1 MEAEI
6 DYHLSGLK
14 FTEIVMGKHLIS
26 SEESTGQIQQVNQG
40 CMWGMFH
47 IFDYHRW
54 GVKRVFHCK
63 KKRHA
68 RYKKKTSLQDQQN
81 AVTDAESLKVSQHRE
96 ISNAKGQA
104 SSGNA
109 LHQKKDVNTT
119 TDQGSLNRDIS
130 IKFKN
135 NDDVLEVINV
145 EKNALL
151 KFLRDIDI
159 GGKKIHQTPHNKA
172 KLTKSGSFPLTAPS
186 KVKNISSSTF
196 RSKQTEIWHFPKG
209 EKLLAGTQAPKKLG
223 SSLVKDISY
232 ETSKPSASDLG
243 IDSVTA
249 MQQKPSISS
258 RPSEGL
264 SHKGWNQ
271 VVIHQFK
278 AIKQK
283 IKHALVEFKKSG
295 HQTSVEVIHN
305 NEKEISQ
312 SLDVGVIQEYRK
324 SKSLSEAK
332 ASESDSNKHEA
343 SLMRRTSSLNESMDR
358 YTQLFEKS
366 MSKEIKWQSSKSKSL
381 RLTNDDKIHKS
392 RHARMFSRSNLSMPN
407 LESLGFILHDVLI
420 DTNEANNTVESDN
433 DVQRK
438 SVSVP
443 LKIDKSLEHFKEAEV
458 DETVEGSARD
468 VNPSSLSDNPAVKTS
483 MTTYLSKEATTSL
496 EISCQDNIISQAE
509 GKESNTCSS
518 NASVTDIDTNNSLEN
533 HFLHFKSYPENDS
546 NFKYVKDILE
556 FSGFMGNEQ
565 TQMRYTVDQPMKPS
579 LFTALEEIF
588 LHENE
593 CSEEENINM
602 CDHQLLFN
610 LVNEV
615 LFQIYENSP
624 TYFPKPFAFNYKLKP
639 MPKGN
644 YLVKEVWDSVS
655 SYLRLRPELDQT
667 LDDVVGRD
675 LTKGSGWM
683 NLQQEEECVS
693 LELEEMI
700 IDDLLD
706 EILFS

>member
-509 GKESNTCSS
+509 GKESNTHSS

>member
-1 MEAEI
+1 
-6 DYHLSGLK
+6 
-14 FTEIVMGKHLIS
+14 MGKHLIS

-295 HQTSVEVIHN
+295 HQASVEVIHN

-483 MTTYLSKEATTSL
+483 MTAYLSKEATTSL

-509 GKESNTCSS
+509 GKESNARSS

>member
-1 MEAEI
+1 M
-6 DYHLSGLK
+6 
-14 FTEIVMGKHLIS
+14 
-26 SEESTGQIQQVNQG
+26 
-40 CMWGMFH
+40 
-47 IFDYHRW
+47 
-54 GVKRVFHCK
+54 
-63 KKRHA
+63 
-68 RYKKKTSLQDQQN
+68 
-81 AVTDAESLKVSQHRE
+81 
-96 ISNAKGQA
+96 
-104 SSGNA
+104 
-109 LHQKKDVNTT
+109 
-119 TDQGSLNRDIS
+119 
-130 IKFKN
+130 
-135 NDDVLEVINV
+135 
-145 EKNALL
+145 
-151 KFLRDIDI
+151 
-159 GGKKIHQTPHNKA
+159 
-172 KLTKSGSFPLTAPS
+172 TKSGSFPLTAPS

-509 GKESNTCSS
+509 GKESNTRSS

>member
-295 HQTSVEVIHN
+295 HQASVEVIHN

-483 MTTYLSKEATTSL
+483 MTAYLSKEATTSL

-509 GKESNTCSS
+509 GKESNARSS

>member
-1 MEAEI
+1 MQ
-6 DYHLSGLK
+6 DSLNLFHLYA
-14 FTEIVMGKHLIS
+14 
-26 SEESTGQIQQVNQG
+26 
-40 CMWGMFH
+40 
-47 IFDYHRW
+47 D
-54 GVKRVFHCK
+54 
-63 KKRHA
+63 
-68 RYKKKTSLQDQQN
+68 KKKTSLQDQQN
-81 AVTDAESLKVSQHRE
+81 AVTDAESLKVCLKIHDYILWSHQQINKRIIVLYIIIVVESNIKYKYQVSQHRE

-295 HQTSVEVIHN
+295 HQASVEVIHN

-483 MTTYLSKEATTSL
+483 MTAYLSKEATTSL

-509 GKESNTCSS
+509 GNK
-518 NASVTDIDTNNSLEN
+518 
-533 HFLHFKSYPENDS
+533 
-546 NFKYVKDILE
+546 
-556 FSGFMGNEQ
+556 FMSMC
-565 TQMRYTVDQPMKPS
+565 MR
-579 LFTALEEIF
+579 
-588 LHENE
+588 
-593 CSEEENINM
+593 
-602 CDHQLLFN
+602 
-610 LVNEV
+610 
-615 LFQIYENSP
+615 P
-624 TYFPKPFAFNYKLKP
+624 T
-639 MPKGN
+639 
-644 YLVKEVWDSVS
+644 
-655 SYLRLRPELDQT
+655 
-667 LDDVVGRD
+667 
-675 LTKGSGWM
+675 
-683 NLQQEEECVS
+683 
-693 LELEEMI
+693 
-700 IDDLLD
+700 
-706 EILFS
+706 

>member
-232 ETSKPSASDLG
+232 GTSKPSASDLG

-509 GKESNTCSS
+509 GKESNTRSS

>member
-1 MEAEI
+1 M
-6 DYHLSGLK
+6 
-14 FTEIVMGKHLIS
+14 V
-26 SEESTGQIQQVNQG
+26 ESNI
-40 CMWGMFH
+40 
-47 IFDYHRW
+47 
-54 GVKRVFHCK
+54 K
-63 KKRHA
+63 
-68 RYKKKTSLQDQQN
+68 YKYQ
-81 AVTDAESLKVSQHRE
+81 VSQHRE

-104 SSGNA
+104 SSGNG
-109 LHQKKDVNTT
+109 LHQKKDVKTT

-468 VNPSSLSDNPAVKTS
+468 VNPSSLSDNPAVETS

-496 EISCQDNIISQAE
+496 EISCQDNTISQAE
-509 GKESNTCSS
+509 GNK
-518 NASVTDIDTNNSLEN
+518 
-533 HFLHFKSYPENDS
+533 
-546 NFKYVKDILE
+546 
-556 FSGFMGNEQ
+556 FMSMC
-565 TQMRYTVDQPMKPS
+565 MR
-579 LFTALEEIF
+579 
-588 LHENE
+588 
-593 CSEEENINM
+593 
-602 CDHQLLFN
+602 
-610 LVNEV
+610 
-615 LFQIYENSP
+615 P
-624 TYFPKPFAFNYKLKP
+624 T
-639 MPKGN
+639 
-644 YLVKEVWDSVS
+644 
-655 SYLRLRPELDQT
+655 
-667 LDDVVGRD
+667 
-675 LTKGSGWM
+675 
-683 NLQQEEECVS
+683 
-693 LELEEMI
+693 
-700 IDDLLD
+700 
-706 EILFS
+706 

>member
-509 GKESNTCSS
+509 GKESNTRSS